1 MIILYS
7 LLGLLTGAFLN
18 LAADELPQRRPLGS
32 PRCPY
37 CGQNHL
43 PPEWIAV
50 FSFLLLRGRCQHCQ
64 APLSLRR
71 PLLELGTMLAF
82 AFLWQRY
89 GPTPLLLLFT
99 FYICILFLVLV
110 IDLEHRLILN
120 VVILPAI
127 LMAGIGSS
135 LSPDPGPLRA
145 LAGGLIGFASFYLI
159 ALARKGGMG
168 AGDVKLAAFIGLA
181 TGFPSV
187 FVALLIAILAGGATA
202 LVLVLTRV
210 KGLKSYIP
218 YGPFLVIGGL
228 VALIY
233 GPQIVAWYLRLYH

>member
-1 MIILYS
+1 MIIFYS
-7 LLGLLTGAFLN
+7 LLGLLAGAFLN
-18 LAADELPQRRPLGS
+18 LAADELPQRRPLGP

-43 PPEWIAV
+43 PPEWISV
-50 FSFLLLRGRCQHCQ
+50 LSFLLLRGRCQHCR

-89 GPTPLLLLFT
+89 GPTPLLLLLT
-99 FYICILFLVLV
+99 LYISILLLVLV

-127 LMAGIGSS
+127 LVAAIGSS
-135 LSPDPGPLRA
+135 LSPDLGPLRA
-145 LAGGLIGFASFYLI
+145 LAGGIIGFASFYLI
-159 ALARKGGMG
+159 ALMRKGGMG
-168 AGDVKLAAFIGLA
+168 GGDVKLAAFIGLA

-187 FVALLIAILAGGATA
+187 IVALLVAILTGGVTA
-202 LVLVLTRV
+202 LLLVLTRI
-210 KGLKSYIP
+210 KSLKSYIP
-218 YGPFLVIGGL
+218 YGPFLVVGGV
-228 VALIY
+228 VALLY
-233 GPQIVAWYLRLYH
+233 GPQIVAWYLRFYH

>member
-7 LLGLLTGAFLN
+7 LLGLLVGAFLN
-18 LAADELPQRRPLGS
+18 LAADQLPQRHPLGS

-37 CGQNHL
+37 CGKSHYPL
-43 PPEWIAV
+43 EWSAV
-50 FSFLLLRGRCQHCQ
+50 FSFLLLRGRCQHCR

-89 GPTPLLLLFT
+89 SPTPLLFLLSL
-99 FYICILFLVLV
+99 YISILFLVLV

-127 LMAGIGSS
+127 LVAGIGSS

-145 LAGGLIGFASFYLI
+145 LAGGIIGFALFYLI
-159 ALARKGGMG
+159 ALVRKGGMG
-168 AGDVKLAAFIGLA
+168 GGDVKLAAFIGLA

-187 FVALLIAILAGGATA
+187 IVALLIAILAGGATA
-202 LVLVLTRV
+202 LLLVLTRL

-218 YGPFLVIGGL
+218 YGPFLVIGGV
-228 VALIY
+228 VALLY

>member
-1 MIILYS
+1 MIILYP
-7 LLGLLTGAFLN
+7 LFGLITGAFLN
-18 LAADELPQRRPLGS
+18 LAADELPQRRSLGS

-43 PPEWIAV
+43 LPEWIAV
-50 FSFLLLRGRCQHCQ
+50 FSFLLLRGRCQYCR

-99 FYICILFLVLV
+99 FYICILFLILV

-127 LMAGIGSS
+127 LIAGIGSLIS
-135 LSPDPGPLRA
+135 PGPLSA
-145 LAGGLIGFASFYLI
+145 LAGGLIGFTSFYLI
-159 ALARKGGMG
+159 ALVRKGGMG
-168 AGDVKLAAFIGLA
+168 GGDVKLAAFIGLA
-181 TGFPSV
+181 TGFPSII
-187 FVALLIAILAGGATA
+187 VALLIAILAGGATA

-218 YGPFLVIGGL
+218 YGPFLVVGGV

-233 GPQIVAWYLRLYH
+233 GPQIVAWYLRFY

>member
-18 LAADELPQRRPLGS
+18 LAADELPQRHSLGS
-32 PRCPY
+32 ARCPY
-37 CGQNHL
+37 CGQNYL
-43 PPEWIAV
+43 PSEWIAV
-50 FSFLLLRGRCQHCQ
+50 FSFLLLRGRCQHCR

-127 LMAGIGSS
+127 LIAGVGS
-135 LSPDPGPLRA
+135 LIFPGPLRA
-145 LAGGLIGFASFYLI
+145 LAGGLVGFASFYLI

-168 AGDVKLAAFIGLA
+168 GGDVKLAAFIGLA
-181 TGFPSV
+181 TGFPSII
-187 FVALLIAILAGGATA
+187 VALLIAILAGGTTA

-218 YGPFLVIGGL
+218 YGPFLVVGGL

-233 GPQIVAWYLRLYH
+233 GSQIVAWYLRLYH

>member
-1 MIILYS
+1 MIVLYS

-18 LAADELPQRRPLGS
+18 LAADELPQRRSLGT

-37 CGQNHL
+37 CDRNHL
-43 PPEWIAV
+43 PSEWIAV
-50 FSFLLLRGRCQHCQ
+50 FSFLLLRGRCQHCR
-64 APLSLRR
+64 APLSFRR

-135 LSPDPGPLRA
+135 LSPDLGPLRA

-159 ALARKGGMG
+159 ALLRKGGMG
-168 AGDVKLAAFIGLA
+168 GGDVKLAAFIGLA
-181 TGFPSV
+181 TGFPAII
-187 FVALLIAILAGGATA
+187 VALLIAILAGGATA
-202 LVLVLTRV
+202 LLLVLTRV

-218 YGPFLVIGGL
+218 YGPFLVVGGV

>member
-1 MIILYS
+1 MIILYA
-7 LLGLLTGAFLN
+7 LFGLLVGSFLN
-18 LAADELPQRRPLGS
+18 LAADELPQRRRLAL

-37 CGQNHL
+37 CGRNHL
-43 PPEWIAV
+43 PLEWIAV
-50 FSFLLLRGRCQHCQ
+50 LSFLLLRGRCQHCR

-89 GPTPLLLLFT
+89 GPTSLLLLFT
-99 FYICILFLVLV
+99 LYVCILLLVLV

-127 LMAGIGSS
+127 LIAGIGSLIS
-135 LSPDPGPLRA
+135 PSPLSA

-168 AGDVKLAAFIGLA
+168 GGDVKLAAFIGLT

-187 FVALLIAILAGGATA
+187 IVALLIAILAGGATA
-202 LVLVLTRV
+202 LLLVLTRV

-233 GPQIVAWYLRLYH
+233 GPQIMAWYTRFYQ

>member
-1 MIILYS
+1 
-7 LLGLLTGAFLN
+7 
-18 LAADELPQRRPLGS
+18 
-32 PRCPY
+32 
-37 CGQNHL
+37 
-43 PPEWIAV
+43 
-50 FSFLLLRGRCQHCQ
+50 
-64 APLSLRR
+64 
-71 PLLELGTMLAF
+71 MLAF

-89 GPTPLLLLFT
+89 GLTPLLPLFT
-99 FYICILFLVLV
+99 FYISVLLLVLV

-127 LMAGIGSS
+127 LMAGIGSLIS
-135 LSPDPGPLRA
+135 PGPLPA

-168 AGDVKLAAFIGLA
+168 GGDVKLAAFVGLA

-187 FVALLIAILAGGATA
+187 IVALLIAVLAGGATA
-202 LVLVLTRV
+202 LLLVLTRI

-218 YGPFLVIGGL
+218 YGPFLVVGGL

>member
-18 LAADELPQRRPLGS
+18 IAADELPQRRPLGS

-50 FSFLLLRGRCQHCQ
+50 FSSLLLRGRCQHCR
-64 APLSLRR
+64 APLSFRR

-89 GPTPLLLLFT
+89 GLTPLLLLFT
-99 FYICILFLVLV
+99 FYICTLFLVLV

-127 LMAGIGSS
+127 FIAGIGS
-135 LSPDPGPLRA
+135 LISPGLLQA

-168 AGDVKLAAFIGLA
+168 GGDVKLAAFIGLV

-187 FVALLIAILAGGATA
+187 IVALLIAILAGGATA
-202 LVLVLTRV
+202 LILVLTRT
-210 KGLKSYIP
+210 KELKSYIP
-218 YGPFLVIGGL
+218 YGPFLVVGGV

-233 GPQIVAWYLRLYH
+233 GPQIVAWYLRFYH

>member
-1 MIILYS
+1 MIILYP
-7 LLGLLTGAFLN
+7 LFGLITGAFLN
-18 LAADELPQRRPLGS
+18 LAADELPQRRSLGS

-43 PPEWIAV
+43 LPEWIAV
-50 FSFLLLRGRCQHCQ
+50 FSFLLLRGRCQHCR

-71 PLLELGTMLAF
+71 PFLELGTMLAF

-99 FYICILFLVLV
+99 CYICILFLILV

-127 LMAGIGSS
+127 LIAGIGSLIS
-135 LSPDPGPLRA
+135 PGPLSA

-168 AGDVKLAAFIGLA
+168 GGDVKLAAFIGLA
-181 TGFPSV
+181 TGFPSIIL
-187 FVALLIAILAGGATA
+187 ALLIAVLAGGATA
-202 LVLVLTRV
+202 LLLVLTRV

-218 YGPFLVIGGL
+218 YGPFLVIGGV

-233 GPQIVAWYLRLYH
+233 GPQIVAWYFRFYQ

>member
-1 MIILYS
+1 MIIPYS

-18 LAADELPQRRPLGS
+18 LAADELPQRRTLRS

-50 FSFLLLRGRCQHCQ
+50 FSFLLWRGRCQHCR

-82 AFLWQRY
+82 AFLWERY

-127 LMAGIGSS
+127 LVAGIGGS
-135 LSPDPGPLRA
+135 LSLGPLRA
-145 LAGGLIGFASFYLI
+145 LAGGLIGFVSFYLI

-168 AGDVKLAAFIGLA
+168 GGDVKLAAFIGLA
-181 TGFPSV
+181 TGFPSII
-187 FVALLIAILAGGATA
+187 VALLIAILAGGATA
-202 LVLVLTRV
+202 LLLVLTRI

-218 YGPFLVIGGL
+218 YGPFLVVGGL

>member
-1 MIILYS
+1 MVVIYS
-7 LLGLLTGAFLN
+7 LFGLLTGAFLN
-18 LAADELPQRRPLGS
+18 LAADELPQRRSLGW

-37 CGQNHL
+37 CGKNHL

-50 FSFLLLRGRCQHCQ
+50 FSLLLLRGRCQNCG

-71 PLLELGTMLAF
+71 PLLELGTMFAF

-89 GPTPLLLLFT
+89 GPTPLLFLFT
-99 FYICILFLVLV
+99 FYISILLLVLV
-110 IDLEHRLILN
+110 IDLEHRLILD
-120 VVILPAI
+120 VLILPAI

-135 LSPDPGPLRA
+135 LSLGPGPLRA
-145 LAGGLIGFASFYLI
+145 LIGGLIGLASFYLI
-159 ALARKGGMG
+159 ALMRKGGMG
-168 AGDVKLAAFIGLA
+168 GGDVKLAAFIGLA

-187 FVALLIAILAGGATA
+187 IVALLIAILAGGVTA
-202 LVLVLTRV
+202 LLLVLTRV

-218 YGPFLVIGGL
+218 YGPFLVMGGV

-233 GPQIVAWYLRLYH
+233 GPQIVAWYLRFYH

>member
-18 LAADELPQRRPLGS
+18 LAADELPQRRSLGS

-43 PPEWIAV
+43 PPEWMAV
-50 FSFLLLRGRCQHCQ
+50 LSFLLLRGRCQYCR

-89 GPTPLLLLFT
+89 GPTLQLLLFT
-99 FYICILFLVLV
+99 FYISIFLLVLV

-127 LMAGIGSS
+127 LVAGLGSLIS
-135 LSPDPGPLRA
+135 PGPLRA
-145 LAGGLIGFASFYLI
+145 LAGGVIGFASFYLI
-159 ALARKGGMG
+159 ALLRKGGMG
-168 AGDVKLAAFIGLA
+168 GGDVKLAAFIGLA

-187 FVALLIAILAGGATA
+187 IVALLIAILAGGVTA
-202 LVLVLTRV
+202 LILVLTRI

-218 YGPFLVIGGL
+218 YGPFLVVGGV
-228 VALIY
+228 VALLY
-233 GPQIVAWYLRLYH
+233 GPQIVAWYLRFYH